1 MLCLKQG
8 RNADAVSEAVK
19 SVEMSNR
26 ETFPLGVLGFV
37 YAHTGKRAEAEA
49 ILGELKTRYEQ
60 RKANGHDIA
69 TIYVGVG
76 DKDQAFAW
84 LEKDFQARMST
95 LPTWLATP
103 PLDSL
108 YDDPRYKDL
117 ERRIGTMR

>member
-1 MLCLKQG
+1 M
-8 RNADAVSEAVK
+8 
-19 SVEMSNR
+19 
-26 ETFPLGVLGFV
+26 LGFV
-37 YAHTGKRAEAEA
+37 YARTGRRAEAVA

-69 TIYVGVG
+69 RIYVGLS

-108 YDDPRYKDL
+108 HDDPRYKDL
-117 ERRIGTMR
+117 ERRIGTMQ